1 MHRISTAAETT
12 MRLSGSVLAAGAA
25 ALALIGVARFASAEP
40 ADTRV
45 MTVQLPNGAVEHI
58 RYRGNVPPQVILV
71 PVTAVP
77 ASAAFQSPFALLDQM
92 SAMMDR
98 QAEAMLRAVSA
109 MAAQPFSVPTTEAAF
124 GRMSPGTGVCMRSI
138 QVTYLGNGQQP
149 HVVSQTTGDCG
160 PSQGATVPAQ
170 QPVPVTPKHDR
181 RTIEVK
187 AGTLYQDMVHQVAD
201 RRG

>member
-1 MHRISTAAETT
+1 
-12 MRLSGSVLAAGAA
+12 
-25 ALALIGVARFASAEP
+25 LALIGVARFASAEP

-71 PVTAVP
+71 PVTAGPVT
-77 ASAAFQSPFALLDQM
+77 AAFQSPFALMDQI

-98 QAEAMLRAVSA
+98 QAEAMLRAVST
-109 MAAQPFSVPTTEAAF
+109 MAARSFAVPTTEAAF
-124 GRMSPGTGVCMRSI
+124 GRVSPGVCMRSI
-138 QVTYLGNGQQP
+138 QITYLGNGQQP
-149 HVVSQTTGDCG
+149 EVVSQSAGDCD
-160 PSQGATVPAQ
+160 PSPGATVPAQ

-187 AGTLYQDMVHQVAD
+187 AGIPYQDMVHQVAN